1 MAGEPGIGKTSLAAA
16 FARDARA
23 SGAVVMYGRS
33 DEETLVPY
41 QPFVDVI
48 SHLVLSGHVDQLRD
62 SIHFDPEELGRLVPE
77 LRRQMP
83 ASREAGGGIPET
95 ERYRLFEAV
104 TTTLGRVAG
113 DRTLV
118 LVFDDLHWADRPT
131 LRLLRLHL
139 RARSAPARLLV
150 IGAYRDVE
158 VEPGS
163 PLADLIADL
172 RREGCRSNRGASSR
186 FSTRRETQPPSS
198 RPTRA
203 PHQPPASPSGCAS

>member
-33 DEETLVPY
+33 DEDTLVPY

-48 SHLVLSGHVDQLRD
+48 SHLVLSGHVDQLRE
-62 SIHFDPEELGRLVPE
+62 SIHFELEELGRLVPE
-77 LRRQMP
+77 LRRHMP
-83 ASREAGGGIPET
+83 ASREAGGGVPET

-104 TTTLGRVAG
+104 TTTLARVAA

-131 LRLLRLHL
+131 LRLLRHL
-139 RARSAPARLLV
+139 SRSVQPGRLLV

-172 RREGCRSNRGASSR
+172 RRELPLASLELQGLDG
-186 FSTRRETQPPSS
+186 RETAAFVEAYKGA
-198 RPTRA
+198 A
-203 PHQPPASPSGCAS
+203 PAPASPSGCAS